1 MKLLK
6 LFLPETTTVSL
17 LVVFTFLSLPAFAQ
31 DTTTAQKPVPV
42 IVEREPIKI
51 ETGDTVAI
59 KSYAERF
66 NPRKALL
73 YAAVVP
79 GLGQIYNK
87 KYWKLPLVYG
97 GFAAVTWN
105 ISRFNDIYK
114 NYKVQLFNN
123 LELGLTDDN
132 QINPTTRIT
141 TGQYRTIVNKAR
153 RERDFWVIMM
163 GAMYL
168 LQMVDAHVDAHLKE
182 FDLNPNLRASIQPT
196 MEQDQMIG
204 RQTGLSLVIK
214 F

>member
-1 MKLLK
+1 MKSLK
-6 LFLPETTTVSL
+6 LFLPKTTTVLL
-17 LVVFTFLSLPAFAQ
+17 LVVFYFLCFAASAQ
-31 DTTTAQKPVPV
+31 NDTTKVKQPV
-42 IVEREPIKI
+42 IIEREPVTI

-114 NYKVQLFNN
+114 QYKVELFNN
-123 LELGLTDDN
+123 LEMGLTEDN
-132 QINPTTRIT
+132 DLNPQTNIT
-141 TGQYRTIVNKAR
+141 TGQYRNVVNRAR

-168 LQMVDAHVDAHLKE
+168 LQIVDAHVDAHLKE
-182 FDLNPNLRASIQPT
+182 FDLNPNLQVSVQPT
-196 MEQDQMIG
+196 VEQDQMLG
-204 RQTGLSLVIK
+204 RQTGLSLIVK

>member
-6 LFLPETTTVSL
+6 LFLPKTTTVLL
-17 LVVFTFLSLPAFAQ
+17 LVVFYFSSFKASAQ
-31 DTTTAQKPVPV
+31 NDSTAVKKPV
-42 IVEREPIKI
+42 IIEREPVTI

-105 ISRFNDIYK
+105 ISRFNEFYK
-114 NYKVQLFNN
+114 NYKVELFKN
-123 LELGLTDDN
+123 LEMGLVNDN
-132 QINPTTRIT
+132 DVNPTTGFT
-141 TGQYRTIVNKAR
+141 TGQYRNVVNKAR

-182 FDLNPNLRASIQPT
+182 FDLNPNLQVSVQPT
-196 MEQDQMIG
+196 LEQDQIIG
-204 RQTGLSLVIK
+204 RQTGVSLVIK

>member
-1 MKLLK
+1 MNYSK
-6 LFLPETTTVSL
+6 LFLPGTTTALL
-17 LVVFTFLSLPAFAQ
+17 LVVFSFLPQWAKAQ
-31 DTTTAQKPVPV
+31 DDSVKTKRV
-42 IVEREPIKI
+42 IVERDPVVIKA
-51 ETGDTVAI
+51 EDTVAI
-59 KSYAERF
+59 KSYAQRF

-105 ISRFNDIYK
+105 ITRYNDIYK
-114 NYKVQLFNN
+114 RYKNDLFEN

-132 QINPTTRIT
+132 DVHPVKGIT
-141 TGQYRTIVNKAR
+141 TGQYRTVVNKAR

-168 LQMVDAHVDAHLKE
+168 LQIVDAHVDAHLKE
-182 FDLNPNLRASIQPT
+182 FDLNPNLQVSVEPT
-196 MEQDQMIG
+196 MEQNQLTG
-204 RQTGLSLVIK
+204 RQTGLSLLIK